1 MNIIFNFMENIN
13 PKNFIDID
21 PTAVSFITLKNGN
34 MIVIDELTPAKPNK
48 KKIVF
53 EEEEKNNDE
62 NIDKPKQ
69 LELFLSEQ
77 FNLSFIGNQ
86 KKEDPTTIIKKSDF
100 NLISSITKNINFS
113 IINKNNNTQ
122 KNNNKQ
128 NANFNQ
134 NFPSPNSS
142 IDIKS
147 SMFQSRRDNLNI
159 NNITNT
165 NNNILSEDNVNIHLT
180 DTIMSNQINHN
191 NGKNNERV
199 MSLNT
204 LMTNMTENNLNNLNN
219 KNNKL
224 NKANNIILDT
234 QKYTFDDTNNDNG
247 KNINKEDNIINNN
260 QNLLNNPNE
269 INLNNNGFMN
279 NFNSINNNEQKDK
292 IPNLNNPSLIM
303 QNNNFYSQNNFP
315 INNINLNEP
324 NKNNL
329 TEAQINNSNENDI
342 RSSKKYKRLNRLRGK
357 KRDKNYIKA
366 VVSLNIP
373 GEEQEGI
380 NLVKQFNLLVD
391 RLNGQKSH
399 TQAKENIKRS
409 DRYYE
414 LYKNN
419 NDNIINSFLS
429 PGKSKKLIQTNSF
442 FDISN
447 ITYNTKLGDINNSSN
462 IYNNDVSIISN
473 KKNNFND
480 LNSRIL
486 ALKERTFN
494 SLNNSFRNDNIKDNN
509 NNIIN
514 NSEIVLPSNFAY
526 RK

>member
-1 MNIIFNFMENIN
+1 METIN

-21 PTAVSFITLKNGN
+21 PTIVSFITLKNGN
-34 MIVIDELTPAKPNK
+34 MIVIDESTPAKSNKEK
-48 KKIVF
+48 KKF
-53 EEEEKNNDE
+53 EEEEEKNNNE

-69 LELFLSEQ
+69 IELTLSEQ
-77 FNLSFIGNQ
+77 INLSFIGNE
-86 KKEDPTTIIKKSDF
+86 KKIEATTIIKKNDF
-100 NLISSITKNINFS
+100 NLISSIIRNINFS
-113 IINKNNNTQ
+113 IINKNSNIQ

-134 NFPSPNSS
+134 NYPSPNSS

-191 NGKNNERV
+191 NGKNNEGV

-204 LMTNMTENNLNNLNN
+204 LMTNMTENNLNN
-219 KNNKL
+219 KNNNL

-234 QKYTFDDTNNDNG
+234 QKYTFDDNNNNDNG
-247 KNINKEDNIINNN
+247 KNINKEDNIANNN
-260 QNLLNNPNE
+260 QNIVNNPNE
-269 INLNNNGFMN
+269 INLNNNGIMN
-279 NFNSINNNEQKDK
+279 NFNSINNHNEQKDK
-292 IPNLNNPSLIM
+292 IPNFNNPSLIM

-315 INNINLNEP
+315 INNISLNEP

-329 TEAQINNSNENDI
+329 TEANINNSNENDI

-357 KRDKNYIKA
+357 KRDNNYVKA
-366 VVSLNIP
+366 VVSINIP

-399 TQAKENIKRS
+399 AQAKENIKRS

-419 NDNIINSFLS
+419 NENIINSFLS
-429 PGKSKKLIQTNSF
+429 PGKSKKRMQTNSF

-447 ITYNTKLGDINNSSN
+447 ITHNTKLGDINSTSS
-462 IYNNDVSIISN
+462 IYNNDISIISN
-473 KKNNFND
+473 KKNNFNN

-509 NNIIN
+509 NNNNIN